1 MSNVLL
7 LLASLWTMFEN
18 PPRESKPWTYYF
30 WQNSLTDRETIAEEI
45 ADIARLGFSGILL
58 TDSRGYWVDDNHLLL
73 PKERHPAPGLRHHA
87 GHSE

>member
-1 MSNVLL
+1 MSSVLL

-18 PPRESKPWTYYF
+18 PPRESKPWTCYF
-30 WQNSLTDRETIAEEI
+30 WQNLLTDRETIAEEI